1 MHNFAK
7 TLRCLFVEGW
17 ITVDPR
23 SSPSASTGAAGVVG
37 DESAPPKT
45 VTQIIFEQLEDM
57 TYIRYGTQSKA
68 FWKPTSKDECAAA
81 LADMASIA
89 EDTLHRLDAD
99 SAGLYVDLEAL
110 NIQAWRTTQREKH
123 ARLMQAARHLCEAF
137 NIPYSLDQWVRI
149 VKWVRRVRSRRGDA
163 DSVDNRILWAA
174 ALAASRGTKMEQDME
189 VVSPLISF
197 VAAMMD
203 GTGSVE
209 RFLGAHGSFLEAHE
223 GGGESEAAEVC
234 LEVAREG
241 PSTEAEMFTKVGE
254 VLRLTDFSRSCA
266 RLWRTLH
273 GRRFACYKERKTK
286 A

>member
-1 MHNFAK
+1 MQNFAK

-89 EDTLHRLDAD
+89 EDTLHRLEAD
-99 SAGLYVDLEAL
+99 FAGLYMDLEAL
-110 NIQAWRTTQREKH
+110 NTRAWRTTQREKH

-137 NIPYSLDQWVRI
+137 N
-149 VKWVRRVRSRRGDA
+149 
-163 DSVDNRILWAA
+163 SVHL
-174 ALAASRGTKMEQDME
+174 
-189 VVSPLISF
+189 
-197 VAAMMD
+197 
-203 GTGSVE
+203 GSV
-209 RFLGAHGSFLEAHE
+209 GSYCEMGQTRSQPQRRRRHRGQSHFV
-223 GGGESEAAEVC
+223 GGC
-234 LEVAREG
+234 
-241 PSTEAEMFTKVGE
+241 P
-254 VLRLTDFSRSCA
+254 
-266 RLWRTLH
+266 
-273 GRRFACYKERKTK
+273 RRIAGD
-286 A
+286 